1 VVEACNLVE
10 EATLLNSK
18 YENMAKF
25 VWRLNNG
32 SNVLVEILEVGRT
45 STNMKRIGF
54 DNGIVIKEIK
64 VPTNKFFPL

>member
-1 VVEACNLVE
+1 MVEACNLVE

-32 SNVLVEILEVGRT
+32 SNVLVEILEVGKT

-54 DNGIVIKEIK
+54 DNGTVIKEIK
-64 VPTNKFFPL
+64 VSTNKFFPL

>member
-1 VVEACNLVE
+1 MVEACNLVE